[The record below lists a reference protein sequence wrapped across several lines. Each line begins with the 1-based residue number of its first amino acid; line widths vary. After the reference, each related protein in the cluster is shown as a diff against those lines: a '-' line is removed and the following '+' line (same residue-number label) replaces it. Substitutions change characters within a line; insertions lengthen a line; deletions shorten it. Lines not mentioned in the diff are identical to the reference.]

1 MQSFNEYAPLRKVGL
16 RSPETA
22 FASEAQIAAQWQE
35 LGWRAAPDFTAAVRE
50 YEGFARKI
58 MDAGAEAVFLS
69 GGGGLTLDSIY
80 VRDSA
85 IATKKGVVLCH
96 MGKAARRSEPDV
108 TGECLE
114 DAGLTVAGRI
124 EGEARLEGGDFVWL
138 DENSCAVG
146 ITYRSNV
153 DGIWQLKGQLG
164 DGSEELIV
172 VDLPHYKG
180 PEDVFHLMSILS
192 PLDKDLALVHSPLM
206 PITFRRKLES
216 LGIELVEVVPEEFDG
231 KGCNVLALGPRLCLA
246 ADGSPETRRRLEQ
259 AGCEVLVYEGRE
271 ITHKGDGGPTC
282 LTLPLERSEA

>member
-22 FASEAQIAAQWQE
+22 FASEVQIAAQWQE
-35 LGWRAAPDFTAAVRE
+35 LGWRAAPDFKAAIRE
-50 YEGFARKI
+50 YEGFARQI
-58 MDAGAEAVFLS
+58 IDAGAEAIFLS
-69 GGGGLTLDSIY
+69 GGDGLSLDSLY

-85 IATKKGVVLCH
+85 IATKKGVVLCR
-96 MGKAARRSEPDV
+96 MGKAARRGEPDV

-114 DAGLTVAGRI
+114 DAGLTVAGHI

-138 DENSCAVG
+138 EENACAVG

-153 DGIWQLKGQLG
+153 DGIWQLKGFLG

-180 PEDVFHLMSILS
+180 PDDVFHLMSILS

-216 LGIELVEVVPEEFDG
+216 LGIEMVEVVPEEFDG

-246 ADGSPETRRRLEQ
+246 ADGSPETRRRLEK

-282 LTLPLERSEA
+282 LTLPLERAES